1 MNEPITLDQ
10 FKRAVDQLPLGTIIS
25 ERQRLHNSILHLQL
39 SNEQLAAEIETDP
52 DDKPLYEECIADNVQ
67 VISQQQQRIDI
78 LKQRERMLTEDSNAT
93 VTTPAA
99 DASRATDATETNGGA
114 DANVA
119 SAGNGVASSVA
130 NGVANGVQTDA
141 HSNHNDSTSPSSNE
155 PASQPNGSTTE
166 QGIYL

>member
-25 ERQRLHNSILHLQL
+25 ERQRLYNSILHLQL

-52 DDKPLYEECIADNVQ
+52 EDKPLYEQCIADNVQ

-78 LKQRERMLTEDSNAT
+78 LKQREKTLTEDSNAT
-93 VTTPAA
+93 ATPVADESRTTERNASA
-99 DASRATDATETNGGA
+99 DAD
-114 DANVA
+114 VA
-119 SAGNGVASSVA
+119 RAGNGVANGSA
-130 NGVANGVQTDA
+130 NNV
-141 HSNHNDSTSPSSNE
+141 HPNHNDSTTPSTNE
-155 PASQPNGSTTE
+155 PTGQPNGSNESPTE